1 MSSITLTPQMIAVL
15 DDTTV
20 ARLQALVAMAA
31 PVVAPVAVS
40 ERQALMLEGIAAMSA
55 ATAEEKKAKKVLS
68 PEHLAKM
75 KAGREAA
82 ALKKQLEAVPAAEVV
97 AHISEPALEA
107 NVVAAPLAPAVAAP
121 AKVSSKKGQPTA
133 WADWVKKTLAE
144 NKDEIAVYKQAAE
157 KKAGASLKWVSEKKG
172 KTSPEWQAFK
182 QEWVTA
188 HPQQVQKSH
197 QSTSLA
203 SSDDEEVTAPMAAPM
218 AALMAA
224 PVPVKK
230 RGPKPMVEM
239 TPEDF
244 KVFLAKNTLTAP
256 LAEAEADTE
265 PESDNEPVVTP
276 PVKKR
281 GPKPLASMTP
291 AERAAH
297 DAKVAE
303 RKLAKEA
310 KVRAAVSQMQSV
322 GGANTVSAH

>member
-1 MSSITLTPQMIAVL
+1 MLAVL
-15 DDTTV
+15 DATTV

-107 NVVAAPLAPAVAAP
+107 NVVAALSAAPLAPAVAAP

-144 NKDEIAVYKQAAE
+144 NKDEIAAYKQAAE

-224 PVPVKK
+224 PVPVKN

-239 TPEDF
+239 TQEDF
-244 KVFLAKNTLTAP
+244 KAFLAEKNTLNAP
-256 LAEAEADTE
+256 VAEAEADTE